1 MARTSRYQ
9 CETKKKCK
17 PSSSY
22 FLSWRRRRDGFVSCD
37 LVMHCLI
44 SLCILL
50 AITST
55 SLVNAKVTV
64 TGSGGYSS
72 RRIHLD
78 LADGG
83 YKGIVVKIDKEVP
96 EKHCPK
102 ILANIKV
109 SYFISNYFSY
119 WIFIFEDTPYTFK
132 LIWYEDWHP
141 IYHSAS
147 KLYICMFYSNLMTFL
162 TRWCTLSTS

>member
-102 ILANIKV
+102 ILSNIKV
-109 SYFISNYFSY
+109 RYLYSISYKTTLVIEFLYLKTRPTHSN
-119 WIFIFEDTPYTFK
+119 
-132 LIWYEDWHP
+132 
-141 IYHSAS
+141 
-147 KLYICMFYSNLMTFL
+147 
-162 TRWCTLSTS
+162 